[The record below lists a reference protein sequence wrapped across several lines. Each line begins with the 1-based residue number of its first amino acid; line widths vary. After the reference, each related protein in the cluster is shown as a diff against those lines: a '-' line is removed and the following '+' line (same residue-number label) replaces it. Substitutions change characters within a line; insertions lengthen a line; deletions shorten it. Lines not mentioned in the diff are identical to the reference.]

1 MEIPAHL
8 ECDADRG
15 GSSASRAYSLQESA
29 MKTMLWGCLVVVIG
43 AGPIPGLEAQL
54 PADARL
60 TGISV
65 GAGLDR
71 FIYEGTAATAFTYR
85 RSDLRPGRLGPE
97 LSVSLFPQAL
107 IARALL
113 FAPDLGAAYNMS
125 LPRSTLLIKA
135 GTSALIGLNTDIVFV
150 PGAHLGAGIVLR
162 IDERT
167 GIRIDATRHYYFDT
181 GETEAIW
188 SLGFALASLPLAAP

>member
-1 MEIPAHL
+1 
-8 ECDADRG
+8 
-15 GSSASRAYSLQESA
+15 
-29 MKTMLWGCLVVVIG
+29 MKTVLWGCLVMIVG
-43 AGPIPGLEAQL
+43 AGPFQTVEAQF

-71 FIYEGTAATAFTYR
+71 FMYEGTTATAFTYR
-85 RSDLRPGRLGPE
+85 RSELRPGRLGPE

-113 FAPDLGAAYNMS
+113 FAPDLGAAYNLS
-125 LPRSTLLIKA
+125 IPGSTLLIKA
-135 GTSALIGLNTDIVFV
+135 GASALVGLNTDIVFV
-150 PGAHLGAGIVLR
+150 PGAHLGAGVVLR

-188 SLGFALASLPLAAP
+188 SLGFALASLPLVRP